1 MRLGLA
7 GCLRFVTLVAIA
19 LWCGVAAHAR
29 PNFVVIVADDLGY
42 GDLGIHGGRDVPTP
56 HIDSLAQGGV
66 RCTDGYVSCPVC
78 SPTRAGLLTGRYQQ
92 RFGHEFNTWPSR
104 AGEAGSQI
112 GLPLDQ
118 VTLADVLKRAGYA
131 TAIIGKWHLGY
142 GSKFQPQ
149 QRGFDEFFGPLD
161 GSHAYFPGADPQ
173 HGPIYRGAVPVEEKE
188 YLTDAFG
195 REAVAFVERHA
206 RDPFFLLLTFNAV
219 HAPLEAP
226 QQYLSRVA
234 HVADRKRRTYCAM
247 LSALDDAVGRVLK
260 SLDQAKLAENTLVAF
275 ISDNGWPQKRNA
287 SSNAPLS
294 GNKSSLSEGGIRV
307 PFLMRWKGQLAAGQV
322 YGQPV
327 ISLDIFPTIAAAAGA
342 EVPGNVQL
350 DGVNLLPFLTGSAA
364 GPPHETLYWRYG
376 PQQAVRQGNYK
387 LLKRRDREYELY
399 DLAQDVGEKRDL
411 ATAQPDVVKQLAAL
425 YDRWNTELMKPR
437 WHRQPENN
445 E

>member
-1 MRLGLA
+1 MRLGRA
-7 GCLRFVTLVAIA
+7 FCLRSVSLVAIA

-29 PNFVVIVADDLGY
+29 PNFVVIVADDMGY
-42 GDLGIHGGRDVPTP
+42 GDLGIHGGHDVPTP
-56 HIDSLAQGGV
+56 HIDSVARDGV

-104 AGEAGSQI
+104 VGEAGLQI

-142 GSKFQPQ
+142 GPKFQPQ

-161 GSHAYFPGADPQ
+161 GSHTYLPGADPL
-173 HGPIYRGAVPVEEKE
+173 HGSIYRGVEPIEEQE

-195 REAVAFVERHA
+195 REAVAFIERNA

-226 QQYLSRVA
+226 QQYLSRLT
-234 HVADRKRRTYCAM
+234 HIADRKRRTYCAM
-247 LSALDDAVGRVLK
+247 LSALDDAVGRVLRA
-260 SLDQAKLAENTLVAF
+260 LDDAKLSENTLVIF
-275 ISDNGWPQKRNA
+275 INDNGGPQKRNA
-287 SSNAPLS
+287 SNNAPLS

-307 PFLMRWKGQLAAGQV
+307 PYLVRWKGQLEAGQV
-322 YGQPV
+322 YRQPV
-327 ISLDIFPTIAAAAGA
+327 ISLDIFPTICAAAGVEA
-342 EVPGNVQL
+342 PGNVQF
-350 DGVNLLPFLTGSAA
+350 DGVNLLPFLTGRDA

-376 PQQAVRQGNYK
+376 PQRAVRHGNYK

-411 ATAQPDVVKQLAAL
+411 AAAQPDVVKQLAAL
-425 YDRWNTELMKPR
+425 YDRWNSELAEPS
-437 WHRQPENN
+437 WHRQPESN